1 LILGNNGV
9 KVHGSIQDDFTGFT
23 LNDFLFIQSREF
35 QGNFAILAF
44 DVPNGTFHK
53 IQMDQEKLFILG
65 ACHIIF
71 ELENLVLK
79 IGGYR
84 GRHLFNFDERP
95 IEQPAFNTTS
105 VLKFSKPLL
114 EFSTMADLKVS
125 KKYKSLI
132 KLWVKYFFQ
141 FILIF

>member
-1 LILGNNGV
+1 M
-9 KVHGSIQDDFTGFT
+9 HGSIQDDFTGFT

-53 IQMDQEKLFILG
+53 IQLDQEILFTLG
-65 ACHIIF
+65 ACHITF

-84 GRHLFNFDERP
+84 GRHLFNFDECP
-95 IEQPAFNTTS
+95 IEQSAFNTTS

-114 EFSTMADLKVS
+114 EFSTMADFKVS
-125 KKYKSLI
+125 IKYKSII
-132 KLWVKYFFQ
+132 KYG
-141 FILIF
+141 